1 MAVAH
6 FPASTDRLNIMF
18 LKRAAVTLT
27 MGPLALYIIYLGGW
41 FYFLPI
47 TAVLLLATTE
57 YTNLTR
63 QIGCRT
69 SNLVLLPLVLLLLV
83 TAQWYSQSLFTLTFF
98 LALLVVLA
106 YALWLYEKGH
116 SDNATTDW
124 LVMTGGVVLLG
135 WLGSHFLHLRGIEQM
150 AWQWTML
157 AMLSAW
163 LTDSAAYVVG
173 RFLAGTVLGK
183 HRLAPRLSPNKTV
196 EGYVGGIVLATAVI
210 LPIASLLQL
219 PLNAS
224 LLLVLLI
231 SGFSV
236 IGDLGMSLLKREAGF
251 KDSGTLFPGHGG
263 ALDRIDSLVWSVALA
278 YYLSLYL
285 NLT

>member
-1 MAVAH
+1 
-6 FPASTDRLNIMF
+6 MF

-27 MGPLALYIIYLGGW
+27 LGPLALYIIYLGGW
-41 FYFLPI
+41 FYFVPI
-47 TAVLLLATTE
+47 TAVMLLATTE

-63 QIGCRT
+63 QVGCRT
-69 SNLVLLPLVLLLLV
+69 SNLVLLPLVLLLLIV
-83 TAQWYSQSLFTLTFF
+83 AQWYSQSLFTLTFF
-98 LALLVVLA
+98 LALLVVMA
-106 YALWLYEKGH
+106 YALWLYEQGR
-116 SDNATTDW
+116 SDNATADW
-124 LVMTGGVVLLG
+124 LAMTGGVVLLG
-135 WLGSHFLHLRGIEQM
+135 WLGGHFLHLRGIEQM

-157 AMLSAW
+157 AMLSVW
-163 LTDSAAYVVG
+163 LTDAAAYVVG
-173 RFLAGTVLGK
+173 RYLAGTVLGR

-210 LPIASLLQL
+210 IPIASLLQL

-231 SGFSV
+231 SGFSF
-236 IGDLGMSLLKREAGF
+236 IGDLGMSLLKREAGL
-251 KDSGTLFPGHGG
+251 KDSGILFPGHGG

-285 NLT
+285 NLA